1 MHDTDLYKKIL
12 GINKPWVITQVTIDD
27 ATLTIEVVVEIRG
40 EPCCPRCRKACAGY
54 DSRQRKWRHLDSC
67 QYKTLLVAD
76 MPRVECAEHGVMQI
90 DAPWADRG
98 SHFTA
103 LFECVV
109 IDWLRE
115 ANQSAVGRQ
124 LQLSWHEVDG
134 IMSRAVARGLA
145 RREKISPT
153 RIGVDETSFQKRH
166 EYVTVVTNIDNSR
179 VIAVMDGR
187 TEESLSSY
195 LGSLDQ
201 AQRTAIAVAAMD
213 MWPAYINAVKQHLPN
228 AKIAFDRFHIA
239 KHLGDAVNAV
249 RKDEHRELLSQGDA
263 TLAKT
268 KYVWLQKPSRMKR
281 SRRMLLSQLIYST
294 LRTARAWALK
304 ETASKLWH
312 YISEAWARRAWNE
325 WIGWAMNCKP
335 EPMISAAKMVQ
346 KHLDGIINAIVLK
359 TTNALGESMNAK
371 IQKIKSQ
378 ACGYRNR
385 QRFRDAIMFHLGGL
399 DMYPQKSLAHTKP

>member
-1 MHDTDLYKKIL
+1 
-12 GINKPWVITQVTIDD
+12 
-27 ATLTIEVVVEIRG
+27 
-40 EPCCPRCRKACAGY
+40 
-54 DSRQRKWRHLDSC
+54 
-67 QYKTLLVAD
+67 
-76 MPRVECAEHGVMQI
+76 
-90 DAPWADRG
+90 
-98 SHFTA
+98 
-103 LFECVV
+103 
-109 IDWLRE
+109 
-115 ANQSAVGRQ
+115 
-124 LQLSWHEVDG
+124 
-134 IMSRAVARGLA
+134 MSRAVARGLA

-187 TEESLSSY
+187 TEESLGSF
-195 LGSLDQ
+195 LGAMDEPRRS
-201 AQRTAIAVAAMD
+201 AIKVAAMD

-249 RKDEHRELLSQGDA
+249 RKDEHRELLAEGDT

-268 KYVWLQKPSRMKR
+268 KYVWLQKPNRMKR
-281 SRRMLLSQLIYST
+281 SRRMLLTQLIYSS

-304 ETASKLWH
+304 ETASKLW
-312 YISEAWARRAWNE
+312 YYVSETWARRAWNE
-325 WIGWAMNCKP
+325 WIGWTKNCKL
-335 EPMISAAKMVQ
+335 EPMIRAAQMVQ

-385 QRFRDAIMFHLGGL
+385 QRFRNAIMFHLGGL
-399 DMYPQKSLAHTKP
+399 DLYPQKSLTHTKP